1 MDVICLLWSLVW
13 PSPMINPSTANGLK
27 QAGYT
32 LLSALDL
39 LNNDGISLDQLNKTI
54 ITIPSGELSR
64 AREVRTVCLVPF
76 IEINSMSKRNIITA
90 YKYVR
95 AGETDQMGF
104 VYYGRFAEFYEI
116 GRVETIRALG
126 LSYKDLEDQDN
137 IIMPV
142 VSMQIR
148 YLRPALYD
156 ELLDIKTILR
166 HVRKMSSLFYRNTQW
181 KKNSSSTQ
189 LPSGYAS
196 WME

>member
-1 MDVICLLWSLVW
+1 MSKKEYHHSI
-13 PSPMINPSTANGLK
+13 
-27 QAGYT
+27 Q
-32 LLSALDL
+32 
-39 LNNDGISLDQLNKTI
+39 
-54 ITIPSGELSR
+54 
-64 AREVRTVCLVPF
+64 VRT
-76 IEINSMSKRNIITA
+76 R
-90 YKYVR
+90 Y
-95 AGETDQMGF
+95 GETDQMGF

-166 HVRKMSSLFYRNTQW
+166 HVPEDVITFFTEIRNEKKQLINAATIRLCFLDGVTKKRVNCPDTLKQTIANAIETADHRKD
-181 KKNSSSTQ
+181 
-189 LPSGYAS
+189 
-196 WME
+196 